1 MHGHAFGRRFGNR
14 VVRTD
19 SHLMGCIRYIAQ
31 NPVRHGACG
40 QPRDWAWSAHRSLA
54 GLAPV
59 PAFLD
64 IATVYSHLGGNA
76 EEARLSYLRLV
87 AMSDRALLSD
97 LRDDG
102 SDQWLITATDDFA
115 IPVAEIAAF
124 LRVGRTTAYERVA
137 AARRTGG
144 SVPSV
149 RERIEGSV
157 PSVRLA
163 EV

>member
-1 MHGHAFGRRFGNR
+1 
-14 VVRTD
+14 
-19 SHLMGCIRYIAQ
+19 
-31 NPVRHGACG
+31 
-40 QPRDWAWSAHRSLA
+40 
-54 GLAPV
+54 V